1 MRPTL
6 FKIGNFELR
15 IYSLMYI
22 LAFIIGIKI
31 AEKDDVA
38 KKRGVKDKKMIE
50 DFAFFAMISG
60 LVGARAY
67 YVIMK
72 FNEYAGD
79 PISIL
84 KVWEGGLAIHGGIIG
99 GLIGSYL
106 YAKKHKI
113 SLWTLTDMG
122 VGPLL
127 FGQFLGRFG
136 NLANGEIHGVPTFTP
151 WNVIFSGKF
160 SEWWTA
166 YQSMSL
172 ETQSKFKELVP
183 WGLVFPQDSPAGME
197 FPNYPLHPA
206 MLYEAVLNLIGF
218 MLLWFYFRKKDYN
231 PGVLTMIYLIM
242 YAVIR
247 VFVSTFRVEDLI
259 VPGIGIRAPY
269 LISIIMVIVAALGIK
284 YFSKIK
290 SDK

>member
-1 MRPTL
+1 MRPPF

-31 AEKDDVA
+31 FEKDDVA
-38 KKRGVKDKKMIE
+38 RKRGVKDKKMIE

-60 LVGARAY
+60 LIGARAY
-67 YVIMK
+67 YVLMK
-72 FNEYAGD
+72 FNEYASD

-106 YAKKHKI
+106 YAKKHKM
-113 SLWTLTDMG
+113 SLWILTDMG

-151 WNVIFSGKF
+151 LNVIFSGKF
-160 SEWWTA
+160 KEWWTT
-166 YQSMSL
+166 YRSMSL
-172 ETQSKFKELVP
+172 DAQSKFKELVP

-206 MLYEAVLNLIGF
+206 MLYEAILNLIGF
-218 MLLWFYFRKKDYN
+218 ILLWFYFRKKEYN
-231 PGVLTMIYLIM
+231 PGVLSMIYLIM
-242 YAVIR
+242 YAIIR
-247 VFVSTFRVEDLI
+247 IFVSTFRAEDLI
-259 VPGIGIRAPY
+259 VPGLGIRAPY
-269 LISIIMVIVAALGIK
+269 LISILMIILAIIGIK
-284 YFSKIK
+284 YFSKTKRI
-290 SDK
+290 